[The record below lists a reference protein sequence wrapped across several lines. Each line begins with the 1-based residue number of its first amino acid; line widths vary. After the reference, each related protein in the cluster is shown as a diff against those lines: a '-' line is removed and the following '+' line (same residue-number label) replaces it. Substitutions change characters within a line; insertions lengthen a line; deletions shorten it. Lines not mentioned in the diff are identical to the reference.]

1 MAHGRIRFAAFALI
15 ALMSVGCVSQ
25 QQYDDLQLL
34 YRRTGEQVV
43 DLKAKLEEA
52 NARIKALQEAA
63 NRGSNDP
70 ELQAKLAQALAD
82 RDRLAKALA
91 DAENALKNRSDFGA
105 VVLEKPLDEALR
117 ALAAAHPD
125 LISYDPARGMVRFN
139 SDLTFP
145 LGSTEIGDEAVATLK
160 KLAEIVRAPLA
171 EKYEVKIVG
180 HTDAVRISKP
190 DTKAKHPTN
199 WHLSVH
205 RSIAVKDVL
214 ESAGVQPVRLSVV
227 GQGEFRPVAA
237 NGAKGDNQANRRVE
251 IYLVPNSYSGPTGGA
266 PAHDAGKAPKAKK
279 PADAPNDKVSAPK
292 AEGAA
297 EPVVPEAF
305 K

>member
-1 MAHGRIRFAAFALI
+1 MAYGRTRFAVLTLAAAL
-15 ALMSVGCVSQ
+15 SFGCVSQ

-52 NARIKALQEAA
+52 NARIKALQESTG
-63 NRGSNDP
+63 RGSNDA
-70 ELQAKLAQALAD
+70 ELQSRLAQAIAE

-91 DAENALKNRSDFGA
+91 DAENALKNRSDFGPVA
-105 VVLEKPLDEALR
+105 LEKPLDDALR

-125 LISYDPARGMVRFN
+125 LISYDPAKGMVRFN
-139 SDLTFP
+139 ADLTFP

-160 KLAEIVRAPLA
+160 KLAEIVRTPIA

-190 DTKAKHPTN
+190 ETKAKHPTN

-214 ESAGVQPVRLSVV
+214 EGAGVQPVRLSVV
-227 GQGEFRPVAA
+227 GQGEHRPIAA

-251 IYLVPNSYSGPTGGA
+251 IYLVPNVYSGPTGGPPAAA
-266 PAHDAGKAPKAKK
+266 PAKGKAAPKKET
-279 PADAPNDKVSAPK
+279 PTDKVSAPEAK
-292 AEGAA
+292 